1 MFFLFEKRYKKK
13 VLHRLTIDSLS
24 PSSCHARCC
33 TIFYLNGDMIEKKE
47 DIFQVNENERI
58 VTTKATKANVRAI
71 IYVNMIDIKH
81 PQ

>member
-1 MFFLFEKRYKKK
+1 
-13 VLHRLTIDSLS
+13 
-24 PSSCHARCC
+24 
-33 TIFYLNGDMIEKKE
+33 MIEKKE